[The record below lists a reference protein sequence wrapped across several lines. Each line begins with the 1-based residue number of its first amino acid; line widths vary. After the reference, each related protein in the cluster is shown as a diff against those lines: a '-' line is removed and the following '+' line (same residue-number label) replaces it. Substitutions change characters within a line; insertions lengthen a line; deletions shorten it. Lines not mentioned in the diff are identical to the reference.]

1 MIKWTE
7 MNQDVALI
15 IIRNINNQQTHK
27 IRKKIITIFQSI
39 DLKIEIQ
46 TNLTEV
52 LFLDVTFSLERN
64 TYRPYRKPNDNITYI
79 NTSQNHPPQIIK
91 HLTQTISERLYRNS
105 SSAEIFEQSKPDY
118 EEALKKCGYKAKLQ
132 YMQPNLQQNNTRKIT
147 RKIIWFNS
155 PFSLNVKTDVSKIFL
170 Q

>member
-1 MIKWTE
+1 MELIDRKAPWKMIKWTE

-27 IRKKIITIFQSI
+27 IRKKITIFQSI

-79 NTSQNHPPQIIK
+79 NTS
-91 HLTQTISERLYRNS
+91 
-105 SSAEIFEQSKPDY
+105 
-118 EEALKKCGYKAKLQ
+118 
-132 YMQPNLQQNNTRKIT
+132 
-147 RKIIWFNS
+147 
-155 PFSLNVKTDVSKIFL
+155 
-170 Q
+170 